1 MRFHKKTNK
10 IHIHKKK
17 PKKDNNQRR
26 YTSIK
31 KMKPSLKEYK
41 EKLDT
46 LLNVKYMPG
55 EKQMADIKMTQAQ
68 KSAIYMT
75 LLHLVLIGTD
85 NSIKMAKDYS
95 KKAGMDYSNLVKD
108 SKKPQPARTVGSMRV
123 RNKSKKKL
131 SLLRKAAHKIKQ
143 KVQQNKKYYEQ
154 PQIGDSEIGIGLGVG
169 IADAI
174 I

>member
-1 MRFHKKTNK
+1 MRSHKKTQK
-10 IHIHKKK
+10 IHIHKNN
-17 PKKDNNQRR
+17 PKYNKQRR

-31 KMKPSLKEYK
+31 KMKHNLKEYK
-41 EKLDT
+41 DKLDR

-55 EKQMADIKMTQAQ
+55 EKQMAEINMTQAQ
-68 KSAIYMT
+68 KSAIYMA

-108 SKKPQPARTVGSMRV
+108 SKKAKPSRKVGSMRV

-131 SLLRKAAHKIKQ
+131 SLLRKAADTIKQ
-143 KVQQNKKYYEQ
+143 KVQNNKKYYEQ
-154 PQIGDSEIGIGLGVG
+154 PQKGELEIGLGLG
-169 IADAI
+169 IVDAI